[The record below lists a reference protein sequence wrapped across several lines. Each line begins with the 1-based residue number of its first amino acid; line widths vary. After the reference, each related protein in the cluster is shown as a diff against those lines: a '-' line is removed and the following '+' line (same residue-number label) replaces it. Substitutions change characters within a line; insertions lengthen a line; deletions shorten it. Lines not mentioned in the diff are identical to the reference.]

1 MRKRLI
7 VASKW
12 LWGAAVVVAA
22 GAIIWRSRA
31 EIAVMLERIPLW
43 LLASSF
49 LLVVLAKLF
58 LGENARIAASK
69 SGIELDFPVA
79 TRLYNL
85 SQLGKY
91 LPGSIWQYVGR
102 AAAYRNRGASYAQ
115 IRDSLMTESLWVIV
129 GAMATGFVLC
139 GPAIVA
145 IIKRSLSPMLQLW
158 LIAGMAIAAAG
169 FCALMLWKREGL
181 LRYLRSAVPT
191 PRALLVQVFVWML
204 LGLSFW
210 VLLRACGMTAGPF
223 FSIGLF
229 AAAYA
234 VGFMVPFAP
243 AGLGIRDG
251 ILTLGL
257 LPYAPAGQALAV
269 TVIARLI
276 YLLVEL
282 LLVAVQEAW
291 VALPGKSG
299 GKAA

>member
-1 MRKRLI
+1 
-7 VASKW
+7 
-12 LWGAAVVVAA
+12 
-22 GAIIWRSRA
+22 
-31 EIAVMLERIPLW
+31 MLERIPLW

-49 LLVVLAKLF
+49 LLVMLAKLF
-58 LGENARIAASK
+58 LGENARIAASR
-69 SGIELDFPVA
+69 SGIELSFPVA

-102 AAAYRNRGASYAQ
+102 AAAYRTRGASYGQ
-115 IRDSLMTESLWVIV
+115 IRDSLMTESLWVIL
-129 GAMATGFVLC
+129 GAMATGLVLC
-139 GPAIVA
+139 GPAILA
-145 IIKRSLSPMLQLW
+145 IVERSLSPMLQLW
-158 LIAGMAIAAAG
+158 LVVGAVIAAVG
-169 FCALMLWKREGL
+169 FCVLLLWKREAL
-181 LRYLRSAVPT
+181 FRYLHSAIPT
-191 PRALLVQVFVWML
+191 PRALLVQLFVWL
-204 LGLSFW
+204 FLGLSFW
-210 VLLRACGMTAGPF
+210 VLLRACGMAAGPF

-282 LLVAVQEAW
+282 MLVAVQEAW
-291 VALPGKSG
+291 VALPGKTDR
-299 GKAA
+299 KVA

>member
-1 MRKRLI
+1 
-7 VASKW
+7 
-12 LWGAAVVVAA
+12 
-22 GAIIWRSRA
+22 
-31 EIAVMLERIPLW
+31 MLERIPPW

-49 LLVVLAKLF
+49 LLVILAKLF
-58 LGENARIAASK
+58 LGENARIAASR
-69 SGIELDFPVA
+69 SGIELGFPVA
-79 TRLYNL
+79 ARLYNL

-102 AAAYRNRGASYAQ
+102 AAAYRSRGATYPQ
-115 IRDSLMTESLWVIV
+115 IRDSLLTESLWVIV

-145 IIKRSLSPMLQLW
+145 TIRRSLSPMLQTW
-158 LIAGMAIAAAG
+158 LAAATTVAVAG
-169 FCALMLWKREGL
+169 FFVLMLWKRDAF
-181 LRYLRSAVPT
+181 LRYLRSAIPT
-191 PRALLVQVFVWML
+191 PRALLVQIFVWVL

-234 VGFMVPFAP
+234 VGFLVPFAP

-251 ILTLGL
+251 ILALGL
-257 LPYAPAGQALAV
+257 LPYAPPGQALAV
-269 TVIARLI
+269 TVVARLI

-291 VALPGKSG
+291 VVMPRAKE
-299 GKAA
+299 KAT